1 MVLASLLGARLFLA
15 WVIPCSHV
23 RVFAHRLGRL
33 VPFLLIAVA
42 SGVLRTWVVPGP
54 LCPANLSKELPM
66 YDPKRKEAL
75 RRDADIPHAAV
86 PSGPFPGWV
95 RGRSER
101 FADPN
106 VLTRRIIRIRP
117 IETS

>member
-1 MVLASLLGARLFLA
+1 
-15 WVIPCSHV
+15 
-23 RVFAHRLGRL
+23 
-33 VPFLLIAVA
+33 
-42 SGVLRTWVVPGP
+42 
-54 LCPANLSKELPM
+54 M

-106 VLTRRIIRIRP
+106 VLTRRTIQRETLSIRRDILP
-117 IETS
+117 GWIFPYEGLYALATFSYLSALKKKV